1 MSEKTFPLDAAGL
14 RQLAERFPTPFYL
27 YDEAAMRANARRIR
41 QAFAIF
47 PDFHEHYAVKA
58 LPNPFVLKILADEGF
73 GADCASIPELILAEK
88 AGMKGEEVMLTSN
101 ATLAQEFAAARRQGA
116 VINLDDIS
124 HIDFLEKAAGLP
136 ELVSCRY
143 NPGPLKDG
151 NVIIGKPEEAKYGFT
166 RQQILD
172 GLVSLRDKGVRRFGL
187 HTMVASNELNADYHV
202 ETARILF
209 ELAVEAKEKT
219 GIRVEFVNLG
229 GGAGIPYRPEQQP
242 LDYSYLARSIR
253 AAYDAIVVPA
263 GLDPIGLHL
272 EWGRIITGPYG
283 WLVTRAV
290 RSKNTYRQY
299 IGVDASMAD
308 LMRPGMY
315 GAYHHLSVAGKEDAP
330 ATVTYDVVGS
340 LCENNDKFAVQRQ
353 LPGIDIGD
361 LLIIHDAGAHGRA
374 MGFNYNGKLRC
385 GELLLRPDGAV
396 TEIRRAETIDDYFIT
411 LDFAALE
418 SFDATGK
425 GTP

>member
-1 MSEKTFPLDAAGL
+1 MSEKTFPLDGARL
-14 RQLAERFPTPFYL
+14 RQLTERFPTPFYL
-27 YDEAAMRANARRIR
+27 YDEAAMRANAKCIR
-41 QAFAIF
+41 QAFSIF
-47 PDFHEHYAVKA
+47 SDFHEHYAVKA
-58 LPNPFVLKILADEGF
+58 LPNPYILKILADEGL

-101 ATLAQEFAAARRQGA
+101 ETPGREFVAARRQGA
-116 VINLDDIS
+116 VINLDDIT

-136 ELVSCRY
+136 DLVSCRY
-143 NPGPLKDG
+143 NPGPLKEG

-166 RQQILD
+166 RPQILD
-172 GLVSLRDKGVRRFGL
+172 GLVRLRSKGVRRFGL
-187 HTMVASNELNADYHV
+187 HTMVASNELNADYHI

-209 ELAVEAKEKT
+209 ELAVEVKQKT

-229 GGAGIPYRPEQQP
+229 GGAGIPYRPEQEP
-242 LDYSYLARSIR
+242 LDYTYLARGIR

-263 GLDPIGLHL
+263 GLDPLGLHL
-272 EWGRIITGPYG
+272 EWGRNITGPYG
-283 WLVTRAV
+283 WLVTTAV
-290 RSKNTYRQY
+290 HSKSIYREY

-315 GAYHHLSVAGKEDAP
+315 GAYHHLTVVGKEDAP
-330 ATVTYDVVGS
+330 ATETYDVVGS

-353 LPGIDIGD
+353 LPRIDIGD

-385 GELLLRPDGAV
+385 GELLLRADGTV
-396 TEIRRAETIDDYFIT
+396 TQIRRDETIDDYFIT

-418 SFDATGK
+418 RFDAASK
-425 GTP
+425 ETP

>member
-1 MSEKTFPLDAAGL
+1 MSKKIFPLDAADL
-14 RQLAERFPTPFYL
+14 SQLAERFPTPFYL

-41 QAFAIF
+41 EAFSIF

-58 LPNPFVLKILADEGF
+58 LPNPFILKILADEGF
-73 GADCASIPELILAEK
+73 GADCASIPELMLAEK
-88 AGMKGEEVMLTSN
+88 AGMTGEAVMLTSN
-101 ATLAQEFAAARRQGA
+101 ETPGREFVAARRQGA

-124 HIDFLEKAAGLP
+124 HIDFLEQAAGLP

-143 NPGPLKDG
+143 NPGPLKEG

-166 RQQILD
+166 RPQILD
-172 GLVSLRDKGVRRFGL
+172 GLVRLHSKGVRRFGL
-187 HTMVASNELNADYHV
+187 HTMVASNELNADYHI

-209 ELAVEAKEKT
+209 ELAVEVKQKT

-229 GGAGIPYRPEQQP
+229 GGAGIPYRPEQKP
-242 LDYSYLARSIR
+242 LDYTYLARGIR

-263 GLDPIGLHL
+263 GLDPLGLHL

-283 WLVTRAV
+283 WLVTTAV
-290 RSKNTYRQY
+290 HSKSIYREY

-315 GAYHHLSVAGKEDAP
+315 GAYHHLTVAGKEDVA
-330 ATVTYDVVGS
+330 ATETYDVVGS

-353 LPGIDIGD
+353 LPKIDIGD

-385 GELLLRPDGAV
+385 GELLLRPDGTV
-396 TEIRRAETIDDYFIT
+396 TQIRRSETIDDYFIT